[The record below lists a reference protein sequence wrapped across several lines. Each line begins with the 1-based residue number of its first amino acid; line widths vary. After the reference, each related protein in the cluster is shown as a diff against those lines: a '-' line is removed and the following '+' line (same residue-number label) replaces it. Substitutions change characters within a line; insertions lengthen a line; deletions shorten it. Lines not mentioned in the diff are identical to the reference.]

1 MPTFQTILQDKDL
14 TFLQNIA
21 FFWGIELTAPDDISA
36 KSFLI
41 ESIKK
46 NHDQVLEIVD
56 SLPED
61 AGKAFY
67 TILENDGRMAW
78 TKFARTFGD
87 VRNMGSAKRER
98 ERPDLNPSS
107 PAEKLWYRGLIGRAF
122 LNIKDEPQEFVFIP
136 DEFLFLVKPHH
147 SKIINVSV
155 NSISS
160 SLVIPKKFVNDNLLH
175 NACTMLAGIRK
186 GMSESEIQPFLQE
199 IPYQF
204 IFGLLKTANIINSE
218 EQLDTEA
225 TRIFLETPRNESI
238 LNLFNQCLSSNEI
251 NELLFLPDLI
261 IENKLDN
268 NAKQIRNFLLE
279 KIFEMDLSG
288 WWKQNSFISKI
299 KHEHPDFLRPA
310 GNYDTWFIK
319 KVESDEYLLGFEHWD
334 QIDGQ
339 LIHFMLNGPLQWLGI
354 IENGELKEGKLQTS
368 KISKWG
374 NDLWQ
379 KKIPNFINQI
389 EDKPKIDSF
398 GKIVISKNVPL
409 ALRYQIS
416 RFCDWELPNQHEYRY
431 QLTPKSLLRAEKQGL
446 NANQFLTL
454 IQKAV
459 GQIPPTIKLV
469 FENWEKNRVD
479 NFIKKETLLRVSN
492 PEIIVK
498 LNETNTSKFIKEILS
513 PTIAIINGGSEIKIQ
528 KAIFELGFFTDWII
542 DEVE

>member
-21 FFWGIELTAPDDISA
+21 FFWGIEISAPDDISA
-36 KSFLI
+36 KTFLNETI
-41 ESIKK
+41 NK
-46 NHDQVLEIVD
+46 NHDQVLDMVD

-67 TILENDGRMAW
+67 SILENGGRMTW

-87 VRNMGSAKRER
+87 VRNMGPAKRER

-107 PAEKLWYRGLIGRAF
+107 PTEKLWYRGLIGRAF
-122 LNIKDEPQEFVFIP
+122 LKIKDEPQEFVFIP
-136 DEFLFLVKPHH
+136 DEFLSLVKPQT

-160 SLVIPKKFVNDNLLH
+160 SLVVPKKFVNDNLLH
-175 NACTMLAGIRK
+175 NACTLLAGIRK
-186 GMSESEIQPFLQE
+186 GMHESEIQPFLQE
-199 IPYQF
+199 IPYRF
-204 IFGLLKTANIINSE
+204 IFGLLKTAKIINSE

-225 TRIFLETPRNESI
+225 TRLFLETPRKESI
-238 LNLFNQCLSSNEI
+238 LNLFNQWLSSNEI
-251 NELLFLPDLI
+251 NELLFLPELI
-261 IENKLDN
+261 VENKLDN
-268 NAKQIRNFLLE
+268 NAKQIRIFLLE
-279 KIFEMDLSG
+279 KIFEADTSG

-310 GNYDTWFIK
+310 GNFDTWFIK
-319 KVESDEYLLGFEHWD
+319 KVESNEYLLGFDHWD

-339 LIHFMLNGPLQWLGI
+339 LIRFMLNGPLQWLGI
-354 IENGELKEGKLQTS
+354 IENGELKEDKSQTS
-368 KISKWG
+368 RISKWG

-379 KKIPNFINQI
+379 KNIPNFINQI

-398 GKIVISKNVPL
+398 GKIIISKNVPL

-416 RFCDWELPNQHEYRY
+416 RFCEWEIPNHNEYRF
-431 QLTPKSLLRAEKQGL
+431 QLTPKSLIRAEKQGL

-454 IQKAV
+454 IQKTA

-469 FENWEKNRVD
+469 FENWEKNGVE
-479 NFIKKETLLRVSN
+479 NCIKKETLLRVSN
-492 PEIIVK
+492 PEIIEK
-498 LNETNTSKFIKEILS
+498 LNESNTSKFIKEILS
-513 PTIAIINGGSEIKIQ
+513 PTIAIINVGSINKIQ